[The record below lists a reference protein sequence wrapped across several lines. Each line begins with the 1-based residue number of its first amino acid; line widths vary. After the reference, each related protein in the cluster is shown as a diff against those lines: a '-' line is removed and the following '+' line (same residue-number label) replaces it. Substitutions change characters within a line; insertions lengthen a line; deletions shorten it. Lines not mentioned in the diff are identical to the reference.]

1 MSEFDTQENLLSLHF
16 GRTFWL
22 NEEGEFCSAPTYKNG
37 KTDWERWDYVSDWDM
52 EGVNF
57 DRLFDV
63 HRTLIESRMYEQ
75 FIKEHKMKIEVNKE
89 QLELLKYAILWYECN
104 DKEEE
109 RVCEELETKLYNA
122 QEQDLLRSVTN
133 MGSP

>member
-1 MSEFDTQENLLSLHF
+1 MN
-16 GRTFWL
+16 
-22 NEEGEFCSAPTYKNG
+22 K
-37 KTDWERWDYVSDWDM
+37 
-52 EGVNF
+52 
-57 DRLFDV
+57 
-63 HRTLIESRMYEQ
+63 

>member
-1 MSEFDTQENLLSLHF
+1 MS
-16 GRTFWL
+16 
-22 NEEGEFCSAPTYKNG
+22 K
-37 KTDWERWDYVSDWDM
+37 
-52 EGVNF
+52 
-57 DRLFDV
+57 
-63 HRTLIESRMYEQ
+63 

-133 MGSP
+133 MGSS

>member
-1 MSEFDTQENLLSLHF
+1 MN
-16 GRTFWL
+16 
-22 NEEGEFCSAPTYKNG
+22 K
-37 KTDWERWDYVSDWDM
+37 
-52 EGVNF
+52 
-57 DRLFDV
+57 
-63 HRTLIESRMYEQ
+63 

-133 MGSP
+133 MGSL

>member
-1 MSEFDTQENLLSLHF
+1 MN
-16 GRTFWL
+16 
-22 NEEGEFCSAPTYKNG
+22 K
-37 KTDWERWDYVSDWDM
+37 
-52 EGVNF
+52 
-57 DRLFDV
+57 
-63 HRTLIESRMYEQ
+63 

-109 RVCEELETKLYNA
+109 RVCEELEEKLYNA

-133 MGSP
+133 MGSL